1 MLKTICIVANS
12 QIYYIG
18 IIRKYI
24 TSEVMKKNQNIFMSV
39 LKPIHRM
46 KLNVINSLLE
56 MKILVLDLTRLLKQK
71 YIYCVSTT
79 DLKTAQKKSF
89 FKRDDLLSFSNFKQQ

>member
-46 KLNVINSLLE
+46 KLNVINSLE
-56 MKILVLDLTRLLKQK
+56 MKNSSFGLYAFTKTKLYLLCINYGFENCAEK
-71 YIYCVSTT
+71 IV
-79 DLKTAQKKSF
+79 F
-89 FKRDDLLSFSNFKQQ
+89 